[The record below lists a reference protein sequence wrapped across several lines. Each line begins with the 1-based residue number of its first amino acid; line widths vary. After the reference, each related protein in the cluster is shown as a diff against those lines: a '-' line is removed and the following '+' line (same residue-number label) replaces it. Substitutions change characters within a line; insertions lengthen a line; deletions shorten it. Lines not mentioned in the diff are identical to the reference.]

1 MKCCPACWLAVV
13 AVAGSIVGVTAFA
26 ARPDEPK
33 KGITGAMENVT
44 KQIEKAGEPVKR
56 DMQAC
61 MEATMKAAQLGPQ
74 HEILKGLA
82 GKWDANCTFY
92 MDESM
97 PPSVSKGSCE
107 QVLDLGGR
115 VLKQTFECSSP
126 EMGSFSGLGWWG
138 YDNVDQRWWCAW
150 MDNMSTGS
158 MMMYGQMD
166 EKTKTIEMKGQFTD
180 PLTHKPAKMRTTLT
194 IDSPTQHT
202 FSMYMTMPDMP
213 ETKAGVIVYTKAAV
227 KTTTADTR

>member
-13 AVAGSIVGVTAFA
+13 AVAGSIVGVTALA

-33 KGITGAMENVT
+33 PGITGKIDSVT
-44 KQIEKAGEPVKR
+44 KQIEKAGEPVRR

-61 MEATMKAAQLGPQ
+61 MEATMKAAQTGPQ
-74 HEILKGLA
+74 HEILKSLA
-82 GKWDANCTFY
+82 GKWDAHCTFY
-92 MDESM
+92 MDPSM

-107 QVLDLGGR
+107 MALDLGGR

-138 YDNVDQRWWCAW
+138 YDNVDQRWWCSW

-166 EKTKTIEMKGQFTD
+166 EKTKTIELKGQFTD
-180 PLTHKPAKMRTTLT
+180 PLTLKPATMRTTLT

-202 FSMYMTMPDMP
+202 FSMFMTMPDMP
-213 ETKAGVIVYTKAAV
+213 EMKAGTIVYTKAAV
-227 KTTTADTR
+227 ATTSAGTR